1 SRSCSRSRRCS
12 APVRI
17 SRCAPALY
25 PGAMTTPSL
34 RTRIQHRL
42 IRALGGEAT
51 PSGQPG
57 TTALVISGGG
67 ARSSFELGALQYL
80 YEQGGIAPN
89 IITGTSAGSILAAVI
104 AQYQGPQSQLQA
116 VRQLRSLWLAM
127 EDSSDMFTELPWF
140 TKLNEHMPTWRKV
153 MALRNRSRHRPHRS
167 RSRRPGS
174 DSPPDHDTRTHES
187 ARTRDD
193 GAPDHAPPDHGL
205 ARPRTNVLGALRPLR
220 AAGRTRP
227 DRALL
232 LPGAD
237 QDRAAFRPAPI
248 VQRLTDPDLFVPA
261 IVAGSGISLR
271 IATVAL
277 ETGELR
283 YVDEAGRLRDREDR
297 LLPDHEPVD
306 LIQAVLASCAI
317 PGVFPPVRLGQEHY
331 VDGGAR
337 QSLPL
342 DVATRNLGAQRCY
355 AVVAS
360 PLGLAR
366 SESFAEKDM
375 LEIVLRSGFGIMTDE
390 ILTDEVRRAREIG
403 ATVIE
408 PELDIHDI
416 LTVDPGLTLIAMDYG
431 WTRAAEECT
440 GASAEMRRRTR
451 AGHELRRAIWSAA
464 DPPFRPAHASEGT
477 EGRARTGTPTA
488 AVAEGR
494 TRVGAPATAQQTREA
509 LDQIGELKVQL
520 RHLVTEAGPALLPP
534 DAPRWWRDFEPHPY
548 PIHAE

>member
-1 SRSCSRSRRCS
+1 
-12 APVRI
+12 
-17 SRCAPALY
+17 
-25 PGAMTTPSL
+25 MTTPSL

-104 AQYQGPQSQLQA
+104 AQYQDPQSQLQA

-167 RSRRPGS
+167 RSMRLGS
-174 DSPPDHDTRTHES
+174 DSPPSHGTRAHDS
-187 ARTRDD
+187 ARTHDD
-193 GAPDHAPPDHGL
+193 GDPDHTPPDHGL
-205 ARPRTNVLGALRPLR
+205 AWSVTNVLDAMSTLWE
-220 AAGRTRP
+220 AGRTST
-227 DRALL
+227 DLEL
-232 LPGAD
+232 ILTGA
-237 QDRAAFRPAPI
+237 QQERAAFRPGPI
-248 VQRLTDPDLFVPA
+248 VQQLTDPDLFVPA
-261 IVAGSGISLR
+261 TVAGSGISLR

-277 ETGELR
+277 ESGELR

-390 ILTDEVRRAREIG
+390 ILTDEVRRAREVG

-431 WTRAAEECT
+431 WSRAAEECT
-440 GASAEMRRRTR
+440 GATAEMRRRTR
-451 AGHELRRAIWSAA
+451 AVYELRRSIWSAEDLA
-464 DPPFRPAHASEGT
+464 LRPDHPT
-477 EGRARTGTPTA
+477 ENAEDRARAGARTAGAAGAAGT
-488 AVAEGR
+488 
-494 TRVGAPATAQQTREA
+494 TAQQTRAA
-509 LDQIGELKVQL
+509 LDQIGELKLQL
-520 RHLVTEAGPALLPP
+520 RQLVTEAGPTLLPP
-534 DAPRWWRDFEPHPY
+534 QAPTWWRDFEPHPY
-548 PIHAE
+548 PVDVEPHWLP